1 MKYLGVDPGGRRFG
15 LALGDDG
22 NGLVIPVGIHPYRG
36 IDETAAWLKTEAQK
50 RGVTKI
56 ILGLPTSEDGEET
69 PACRRTRALAEAL
82 ADRGSNVA
90 LQPEFLSTH
99 GARTRARDIGRPR
112 SAPVDDLAAQII
124 LEDYLAAL
132 GARSGPCRR

>member
-1 MKYLGVDPGGRRFG
+1 MDPGGRRFG

-22 NGLVIPVGIHPYRG
+22 NGLVIPIGIHSYRG
-36 IDETAAWLKTEAQK
+36 VDATAAWLKDEAQK

-56 ILGLPTSEDGEET
+56 ILGLPTSEGGEET

-82 ADRGSNVA
+82 TDRGSDVA

-112 SAPVDDLAAQII
+112 GAPVDDLAAQII
-124 LEDYLAAL
+124 LEDYLANLATMI
-132 GARSGPCRR
+132 GPER